1 MLRDEFENELD
12 EEIAAATAAV
22 AAEEEE
28 KPKPAKREKVEP
40 DLEAAI
46 SEYQKRN
53 GNVFR
58 LLGF

>member
-28 KPKPAKREKVEP
+28 QPKPPKREKVEP

-46 SEYQKRN
+46 SDYQKRN
-53 GNVFR
+53 GKVFR
-58 LLGF
+58 LLG

>member
-12 EEIAAATAAV
+12 EEIAAATAA
-22 AAEEEE
+22 AEEEE
-28 KPKPAKREKVEP
+28 DKPKPAKREKVDP

-46 SEYQKRN
+46 SDYQKRN

-58 LLGF
+58 LHG